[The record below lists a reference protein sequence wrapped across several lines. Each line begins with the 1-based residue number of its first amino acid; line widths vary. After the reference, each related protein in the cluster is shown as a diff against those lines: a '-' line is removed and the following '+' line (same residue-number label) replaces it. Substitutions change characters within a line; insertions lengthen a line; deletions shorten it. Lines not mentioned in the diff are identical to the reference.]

1 MKDETY
7 RSYHQPSSNIV
18 RFKFSSFHFLNR
30 FPSVYLKCKMVV
42 CRAYDPFSR
51 CNRGCIVR
59 AKRDVSSYQE
69 KVDVVLGPIQLQ
81 ASPQKR
87 NLGKWP
93 PSHPPLCLGP
103 GLWATGT
110 QAASVA
116 VLFPLE

>member
-7 RSYHQPSSNIV
+7 RPYHQPSSNIV

-59 AKRDVSSYQE
+59 GKRDVSSYQE

-87 NLGKWP
+87 KLGWGP
-93 PSHPPLCLGP
+93 RGTGLSNIQSFCLQLCHHCL
-103 GLWATGT
+103 AD
-110 QAASVA
+110 AI
-116 VLFPLE
+116 